1 MLQLIYAYV
10 TGLGPYI
17 AIALALGLG
26 IPFLLLVTKPA
37 RWLLA
42 FAILFLCLVPFGGG
56 DLAGASEG
64 SLFRQIGWGSA
75 FLLALFY
82 ALREQGRF
90 TVPWSWVPIPYLILL
105 VYALIS
111 VAWSEAP
118 LVSAKRAV
126 QLVGVLFIALAFTRQ
141 SGASRALTSFAWPG
155 LFFLLLG
162 VVALAVPWLSFDPDG
177 NYKGFTFT
185 KNVWG
190 QFALLMALVFMFLAL
205 IKVKPRLNWWL
216 VAFSSLS
223 LVATRSATTI
233 LIYVV
238 SVMVV
243 LYWVAAR
250 RYGGKLLPVSLV
262 SLMFGAVALFTYFL
276 IEGQLPVGVVF
287 EASLDSVG
295 KDATL
300 TGRTELWRW
309 MGYEIARHPWL
320 GAGFGGFWMGLEG
333 PSFTIVRFFSWR
345 PGQAHNGYIDVI
357 NELGYVGLAL
367 LAWVLVAHLWNIV
380 MVHRRGEGLAAIFH
394 LAILIAA
401 LLLNVSET
409 NFMRTT
415 HLWWIILSS
424 SIIGVHVHL
433 HQLAPAVSQ
442 AGTGKNPKPLAP

>member
-141 SGASRALTSFAWPG
+141 SGTSRALTSFAWPG

-162 VVALAVPWLSFDPDG
+162 VVALAVPWLSFDPEG

-205 IKVKPRLNWWL
+205 TKVKPRLNWWL
-216 VAFSSLS
+216 VAFASLS

-262 SLMFGAVALFTYFL
+262 SLMFGTVALFTYFL

-309 MGYEIARHPWL
+309 MSYEIARHPWL

-380 MVHRRGEGLAAIFH
+380 MIHRRGEGLAAIFH
-394 LAILIAA
+394 LAVLIAA

-433 HQLAPAVSQ
+433 HQLNPAVSQ